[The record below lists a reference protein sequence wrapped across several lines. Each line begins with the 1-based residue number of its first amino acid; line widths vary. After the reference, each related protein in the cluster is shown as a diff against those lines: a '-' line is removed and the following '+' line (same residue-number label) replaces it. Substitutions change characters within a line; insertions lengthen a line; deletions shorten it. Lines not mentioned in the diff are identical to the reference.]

1 MSKKTDELID
11 KALKAHGLAE
21 SKVDGFLTRLAR
33 SRYTLA
39 IIVVVVLCVVG
50 AVWQWG

>member
-1 MSKKTDELID
+1 MPKTKRQEIID

-21 SKVDGFLTRLAR
+21 AKTDGFLTLLVQ

-39 IIVVVVLCVVG
+39 IIVVVALCVVG
-50 AVWQWG
+50 AWVR